1 MEVIEQRLGAAYEEN
16 MKESKTILVLGA
28 GRGQVGL
35 YKAARELGHRSV
47 AVSIPGDYPGFALA
61 DEIDYT
67 DITDKEAVLECARRH
82 KADAVVSACVDIM
95 IPALGYA
102 CESLGLCGLSAEA
115 ATVCTNKLLMKKA
128 FEKHGVRTARFV
140 EVKPGDDADAV
151 CAHLNYPL
159 IVKAVDLAGS
169 KGINIVMKGE
179 SLSEAVSRTM
189 SETRKDYCIV
199 EEYIDG
205 YEFSATS
212 FVADGQILF
221 TLPTGDV
228 RYGENDEIP
237 AGHYLPFDAEQ
248 SVLDDTMKQME
259 GGIRALG
266 LDNCAVN
273 ADLMLMDGKV
283 YILEMTGR
291 MGANCMPE
299 LTSIYIGYDIYRM
312 IIETALG
319 ERGFIPEI
327 AEEKRPCTPCFAQMV
342 VSEQAGTLRS
352 VSIGDDCDAD
362 VLMFSKPGDSIRRFA
377 STNDCVGQIITQAA
391 TLEEARRKA
400 AEATAKIRLEIE

>member
-1 MEVIEQRLGAAYEEN
+1 
-16 MKESKTILVLGA
+16 MKNILILGA

-35 YKAARELGHRSV
+35 YKAAREMGHHSI

-67 DITDKEAVLECARRH
+67 DITDEEAVLEAARRH
-82 KADAVVSACVDIM
+82 DADAIVTACVDITV
-95 IPALGYA
+95 PALGYA
-102 CESLGLCGLSAEA
+102 CGRLGLCGISHEA
-115 ATVCTNKLLMKKA
+115 AVVCTNKMLMKKA
-128 FEKHGVRTARFV
+128 FEKHGVQTARFI
-140 EVKPGDDADAV
+140 ELMPGDDADAK

-169 KGINIVMKGE
+169 KGINIVMEGE
-179 SLSEAVSRTM
+179 SLSDAVERTM
-189 SETRKDYCIV
+189 SETHKDYCIV
-199 EEYIDG
+199 EEYLDG
-205 YEFSATS
+205 YEFSATA
-212 FVADGQILF
+212 FVADGEILF
-221 TLPTGDV
+221 ILPTGDV

-237 AGHYLPFDAEQ
+237 AGHYLPFEAEP
-248 SVLDDTMKQME
+248 SVIDDTMKQMA

-273 ADLMLMDGKV
+273 ADLMLMNGKV

-299 LTSIYIGYDIYRM
+299 LSSIYIGYDIYRM

-319 ERGFIPEI
+319 ERAFIQEI
-327 AEEKRPCTPCFAQMV
+327 TEEKRPCTPCFAQMI

-352 VSIGDDCDAD
+352 VAIDDECDAD
-362 VLMFSKPGDSIRRFA
+362 ALLFAKPGDSIRKFA
-377 STNDCVGQIITQAA
+377 CTSDCVGQVITQAA
-391 TLEEARRKA
+391 TLEEAKQKA
-400 AEATAKIRLEIE
+400 DDALKHIHLTIE